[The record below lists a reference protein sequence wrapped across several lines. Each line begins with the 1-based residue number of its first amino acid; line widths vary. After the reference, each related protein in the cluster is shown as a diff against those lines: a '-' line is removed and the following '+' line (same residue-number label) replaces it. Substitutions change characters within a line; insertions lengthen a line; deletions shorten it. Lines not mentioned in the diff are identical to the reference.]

1 MIKMTWIKRCLMLL
15 LAYCLAAC
23 ASNSGSV
30 WNPPYQGERDFFPG
44 GVGVYSYGNGQTKEN
59 FSNIE
64 RAQSSYSPFQKDR
77 SWTDFGGTRVPSA
90 NLLGLNAYYPL
101 HVRWKLKDGREFML
115 ENIDIR
121 AIMRE
126 YFKTNKQ
133 TIQLQWQRENRKR
146 DPVGDYDDAT
156 LIHDI
161 KDDTLIL
168 KWHVVIN
175 RTPPGQRLL
184 PNGAATRW
192 NLVDEQY
199 VITTIPGV
207 PTQGLNFNERWEF
220 NRPVKSVK

>member
-1 MIKMTWIKRCLMLL
+1 MLL

-23 ASNSGSV
+23 ASNSGSA

-64 RAQSSYSPFQKDR
+64 RAQSSYSPFKKDR

-115 ENIDIR
+115 EDIDIR
-121 AIMRE
+121 VIMRE

-133 TIQLQWQRENRKR
+133 TIQLQWQRERR
-146 DPVGDYDDAT
+146 PWEVGDDQDAT

-168 KWHVVIN
+168 KWNVTLN
-175 RTPPGQRLL
+175 LTPSGKRLQ
-184 PNGAATRW
+184 PNGAANKW
-192 NLVDEQY
+192 IFKNEQY

-207 PTQGLNFNERWEF
+207 PTQGINFNERWEF
-220 NRPVKSVK
+220 NRPVKQDRVGADSGQKSGR

>member
-23 ASNSGSV
+23 ASNSGSA
-30 WNPPYQGERDFFPG
+30 WNPPYPGERDFFPG
-44 GVGVYSYGNGQTKEN
+44 GVGVYSFGGGGISKEH
-59 FSNIE
+59 FQNIE
-64 RAQSSYSPFQKDR
+64 IAQSAYSPYQKDR
-77 SWTDFGGTRVPSA
+77 TWLNDRPSNTPSA
-90 NLLGLNAYYPL
+90 TLLGLNAYYPL

-133 TIQLQWQRENRKR
+133 TIQLQWQRERR
-146 DPVGDYDDAT
+146 PWEVGDDQDAT

-168 KWHVVIN
+168 KWNVTLN
-175 RTPPGQRLL
+175 LTPSGKRLQ
-184 PNGAATRW
+184 PNGAANKW
-192 NLVDEQY
+192 IFKNEQY